1 MADARAGR
9 DLVVCCD
16 GTNNT
21 LTAGLQDTNVLLL
34 HAYLRKHVP
43 ATTLLYYDPGVG
55 TPDAAPPTGLLDMAK
70 RKIDRI
76 AGLASGRGVY
86 ENIAEA
92 YRFLMANW
100 SGPQDRIFC
109 FGFSRGAFTARCVVG
124 MVNMFGM
131 LARQHES
138 LVPTLI
144 RIYFSQVPS
153 DEVNLNDRHW
163 SRTVARWIHHGLA
176 RPEKAA
182 GEIAN
187 IPEPVVEE
195 ADRARLAEQVR
206 RVFASNDAATRAT
219 VYWVGVWD
227 TVESVGLPLLG
238 SRDNPATATFH
249 DKPGIKNVRHALAFD
264 EHRLPFKP
272 RLYDAPSRTR
282 TDDGRTLEQLWFP
295 GVHCDVGGSY
305 RKNEAGLSDA
315 SLVWMINEV
324 ADELRIP
331 KVALIAPTQGQP
343 AYDDFGMPRTKPFP
357 ATQMLRHDALWD
369 TPYWALAGM
378 TVRNLLPTKV
388 VTRKD
393 PIGVVVDIAA
403 HPQAPV
409 DGPSVWDRRRPLWT
423 LAAVVLF
430 GTIAL
435 GLSGFSLMTAPPYRS
450 ALSAADWLAAARS
463 ACHFAAQQ
471 LAAGPVPA
479 AWLPGACGS
488 VAPTGLRD
496 PDAWAAA
503 VQASPAWA
511 MAWDFVF
518 IACWGYVLAR
528 IASRAFAFLAG
539 FRRPGDKLPAWRWL
553 GLAPMIAVVGDVGE
567 NVATGVAL
575 IAHGLGSP
583 LLVAML
589 LYLGG
594 MLSIA
599 KLGGLVASLPFLVVR
614 LALAVLPTARVG
626 KVGRRQAVPSLGGPQ
641 SA

>member
-1 MADARAGR
+1 
-9 DLVVCCD
+9 
-16 GTNNT
+16 
-21 LTAGLQDTNVLLL
+21 
-34 HAYLRKHVP
+34 
-43 ATTLLYYDPGVG
+43 
-55 TPDAAPPTGLLDMAK
+55 
-70 RKIDRI
+70 
-76 AGLASGRGVY
+76 
-86 ENIAEA
+86 
-92 YRFLMANW
+92 
-100 SGPQDRIFC
+100 
-109 FGFSRGAFTARCVVG
+109 
-124 MVNMFGM
+124 
-131 LARQHES
+131 
-138 LVPTLI
+138 
-144 RIYFSQVPS
+144 
-153 DEVNLNDRHW
+153 
-163 SRTVARWIHHGLA
+163 
-176 RPEKAA
+176 
-182 GEIAN
+182 
-187 IPEPVVEE
+187 
-195 ADRARLAEQVR
+195 
-206 RVFASNDAATRAT
+206 
-219 VYWVGVWD
+219 
-227 TVESVGLPLLG
+227 
-238 SRDNPATATFH
+238 
-249 DKPGIKNVRHALAFD
+249 
-264 EHRLPFKP
+264 
-272 RLYDAPSRTR
+272 
-282 TDDGRTLEQLWFP
+282 
-295 GVHCDVGGSY
+295 
-305 RKNEAGLSDA
+305 
-315 SLVWMINEV
+315 
-324 ADELRIP
+324 
-331 KVALIAPTQGQP
+331 
-343 AYDDFGMPRTKPFP
+343 
-357 ATQMLRHDALWD
+357 
-369 TPYWALAGM
+369 M

-388 VTRKD
+388 FTRKD

-567 NVATGVAL
+567 NVATVLAL

-599 KLGGLVASLPFLVVR
+599 KLGGLLASLPFLVVR